1 MSLLNKSDN
10 NQPDELYS
18 CNINMPY
25 CDWNSLD
32 SRFEND
38 EVKFDMKFED
48 ENHELTC
55 DITFPSMYQDFLG
68 PEVGINWEDL
78 VDWDAYLSD
87 RSFHIFNFLKKSK
100 IGRQGVGL
108 KKLNVDKY
116 LKSADSSQPKPIMP
130 GIFKGNYGGHGI
142 EIIGINYAT
151 DKATL
156 FNNYLPT
163 ENYLVGTKLTG
174 DPNVPMN
181 KMTFKADLKN
191 TIVLSKEEQRQYSCE
206 HFDVDSVDS
215 EFLKKPK
222 GSQPFIL
229 PPDVTLEDNIDL
241 DYKTCSLRFLGEVQI
256 ALPYFE
262 DSERVPAHIIIFDSD
277 TIGVLKLQLQSIS
290 IYKRITEDLGAIVDN
305 AGLSQAEGLGG
316 FSLPS
321 FWLNS

>member
-1 MSLLNKSDN
+1 MSNK
-10 NQPDELYS
+10 NQPDELYN

-68 PEVGINWEDL
+68 PEIDIKWEDL

-87 RSFHIFNFLKKSK
+87 RNFHIFNFLQKSK

-116 LKSADSSQPKPIMP
+116 LKSADSSKPKPIMP
-130 GIFKGNYGGHGI
+130 GIFKGNYGTPPWGHGI

-163 ENYLVGTKLTG
+163 ESYLVGTKLTG

-191 TIVLSKEEQRQYSCE
+191 TIVLSKAEQRQYSCE

-215 EFLKKPK
+215 EFLKKPE

-229 PPDVTLEDNIDL
+229 PPDVMLEDHIDL
-241 DYKTCSLRFLGEVQI
+241 DYKTCSHRFLGEVQV
-256 ALPYFE
+256 ALPNFE
-262 DSERVPAHIIIFDSD
+262 NSERVPAHIMIFDND
-277 TIGVLKLQLQSIS
+277 TIGVLFLQLQSIS
-290 IYKRITEDLGAIVDN
+290 IYKRIKEDLGAIVYHEN
-305 AGLSQAEGLGG
+305 LLRQRHRSV
-316 FSLPS
+316 
-321 FWLNS
+321 